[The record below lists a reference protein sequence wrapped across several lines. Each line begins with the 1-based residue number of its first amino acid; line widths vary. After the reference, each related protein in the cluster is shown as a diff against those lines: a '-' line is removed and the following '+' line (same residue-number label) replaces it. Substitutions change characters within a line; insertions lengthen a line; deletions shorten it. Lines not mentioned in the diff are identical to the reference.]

1 MKPRYLGTAMSQMGL
16 LRSRRVDG
24 QAESQKISAAF
35 MAILDL
41 CTKLEEDHPSISAF
55 RGVQR
60 VCTRGCFGGV
70 IRATCIDQRDFNAV
84 LAAEMP
90 YPKLTGAFKSHPM
103 LNAVV

>member
-1 MKPRYLGTAMSQMGL
+1 MKPRYLGAAVSQVGL
-16 LRSRRVDG
+16 LRSMRVDG
-24 QAESQKISAAF
+24 QAESQKVSSAF
-35 MAILDL
+35 MAILNFWA
-41 CTKLEEDHPSISAF
+41 KLEQDHPSISAF

-60 VCTRGCFGGV
+60 VCTRRRFGGV
-70 IRATCIDQRDFNAV
+70 IRAACIDQRDFNAV